1 MDEWMFSLP
10 PPQLQ
15 HCLPVYLLLSRAH
28 SQSSG
33 GTQHHEPTSAPD
45 HKLSGPAP
53 PGGAGALFP
62 GTEGRTQ
69 EPLWQGEA
77 AFTVHPR
84 EWLYLSRLWHA
95 RGGRLIRIS
104 IIRPTLVLVSD
115 RHWYNWLDT
124 LVSVRPQCSV
134 VANIP
139 LFQHRID
146 TSVQTPL
153 LSRLALHAAP
163 PPAPLCSVVTAPR
176 ASAAWEQQSERHM
189 FCWGLMRWPI
199 MAGRTHNAVWSY
211 CTLVN
216 KMLPSP
222 TWMYIRCFHK

>member
-1 MDEWMFSLP
+1 MCNVLLKLGNETKFHLLSISQKHREKSLSNYNEGLAWIKSVVHINYHLFLLVCHWQTIGNRHQKCDYVLFSCLLSFYCLCLEATSVMDEWMFSLP

-33 GTQHHEPTSAPD
+33 GTQHHEPPSAPD

-77 AFTVHPR
+77 AFTVCPR
-84 EWLYLSRLWHA
+84 EWLYLSRPGHA

-104 IIRPTLVLVSD
+104 ITRPT
-115 RHWYNWLDT
+115 
-124 LVSVRPQCSV
+124 
-134 VANIP
+134 
-139 LFQHRID
+139 
-146 TSVQTPL
+146 
-153 LSRLALHAAP
+153 
-163 PPAPLCSVVTAPR
+163 
-176 ASAAWEQQSERHM
+176 
-189 FCWGLMRWPI
+189 
-199 MAGRTHNAVWSY
+199 
-211 CTLVN
+211 
-216 KMLPSP
+216 
-222 TWMYIRCFHK
+222 